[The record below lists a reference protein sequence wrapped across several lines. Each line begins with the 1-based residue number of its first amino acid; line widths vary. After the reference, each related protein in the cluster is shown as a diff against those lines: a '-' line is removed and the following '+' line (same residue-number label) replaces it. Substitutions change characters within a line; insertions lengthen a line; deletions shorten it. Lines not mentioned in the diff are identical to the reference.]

1 MKKGDICCG
10 YVEYVDF
17 PNKGKVRLEEG
28 AVTVKNAIP
37 GQKIEFMINKKRS
50 GRLEGRLLKVLEKS
64 PWRPEI
70 RCAAF
75 SPRAAAAC
83 TRP

>member
-1 MKKGDICCG
+1 MWTSPTREKSVWRK
-10 YVEYVDF
+10 
-17 PNKGKVRLEEG
+17 G

-64 PWRPEI
+64 PLETRDPVCSI
-70 RCAAF
+70 F
-75 SPRAAAAC
+75 PRV
-83 TRP
+83 RRLHVPDHEL